1 MGKPSDHWTSFQ
13 GFDRQDLHCKTIDQV
28 LKTANFDHICA
39 LASQARISDDKLY
52 NNKGSVQSFPC
63 SIDPSKFAVGRNN
76 VVFEIAFSDSSQWIA
91 RVRLPENDDGDKNQ
105 IETSMLSEIAT
116 LRLVASR
123 TTVPVPTI
131 YHFDV
136 DASND
141 FGFRYILMQAL
152 PGRHSE
158 HGLARSAP
166 KAHFDK
172 LTNQLA
178 DYYDQ
183 LSRLRF
189 DRIGRLWCGRTA
201 EEHPSLIPIPDV
213 GGPFSS
219 SIEYFYA
226 LRKIHNRTIQAEH
239 AGDKEWMTAAWILEQ
254 ALPSMV
260 IEKFLHGSFPLCH
273 TDLHFN
279 NILIDEN
286 FNITGIID
294 WSNSQTVPLER
305 FLISPEFVTFPGLSV
320 EENAG
325 IVAFRGKF
333 AAALR
338 ERERGGDNHDHVPDA
353 DDQSCNEPN
362 ENKKLIFRVMTAP
375 PRFFISDMIDT
386 PLWETVYRCTYSYP
400 WRART
405 DAALVL
411 RSIFGGSVTWED
423 LVQYHDSG
431 PLSRVL

>member
-1 MGKPSDHWTSFQ
+1 MGKPSDHWKSFQ
-13 GFDRQDLHCKTIDQV
+13 GLDRQDLHWEKIDQV
-28 LKTANFDHICA
+28 LKTANFVHLCA
-39 LASQARISDDKLY
+39 LASRARLSNDKG
-52 NNKGSVQSFPC
+52 NNDKRSVQYLPC
-63 SIDPSKFAVGRNN
+63 SIDPSKIAAGRHN

-91 RVRLPENDDGDKNQ
+91 RVRLPENDTGDKDR

-116 LRLVASR
+116 LRLVVSR
-123 TTVPVPTI
+123 TTIPVPTI

-141 FGFRYILMQAL
+141 FGFRYVLMQAL
-152 PGRHSE
+152 PGRHCENS
-158 HGLARSAP
+158 LARSVP
-166 KAHFDK
+166 EAHFDR
-172 LTNQLA
+172 LTDRLA

-183 LSRLRF
+183 LRRVRF

-201 EEHPSLIPIPDV
+201 EEQPSLMPIPGV

-226 LRKIHNRTIQAEH
+226 LRKSHNRTIQAEH

-260 IEKFLHGSFPLCH
+260 IENFLHGPFPLCH

-294 WSNSQTVPLER
+294 WSDSQTVPLES

-320 EENAG
+320 EENAP
-325 IVAFRGKF
+325 IVTFRRKF

-338 ERERGGDNHDHVPDA
+338 ERERRGDNDHAPDA
-353 DDQSCNEPN
+353 ELSRNEPN
-362 ENKKLIFRVMTAP
+362 NEKVIISRDATAP
-375 PRFFISDMIDT
+375 PQFTFISDIIDT
-386 PLWETVYRCTYSYP
+386 PLWETVYRCTYSHP
-400 WRART
+400 WRAKT

-411 RSIFGGSVTWED
+411 RSIFAGRVTWED
-423 LVQYHDSG
+423 LIQYHDSG
-431 PLSRVL
+431 PLSRLL

>member
-13 GFDRQDLHCKTIDQV
+13 GLDRQDLHCQTIGRV
-28 LKTANFDHICA
+28 LTTANFVHICA
-39 LASQARISDDKLY
+39 LASQARLSNDKVH
-52 NNKGSVQSFPC
+52 NDKGSVRSFPC
-63 SIDPSKFAVGRNN
+63 SIDPSKFAAGHHN

-91 RVRLPENDDGDKNQ
+91 RVRLPENDAGENDH
-105 IETSMLSEIAT
+105 IETCMLSEIAT

-152 PGRHSE
+152 PGRHFE
-158 HGLARSAP
+158 HSLALSVP
-166 KAHFDK
+166 KAHFDT
-172 LTNQLA
+172 LTDQLA

-201 EEHPSLIPIPDV
+201 EEEPSLIPIPNV

-226 LRKIHNRTIQAEH
+226 LRKSHNRTIQAEH
-239 AGDKEWMTAAWILEQ
+239 AGEKEWMTAAWILEQ

-260 IEKFLHGSFPLCH
+260 IEDFIHGPFPLCH

-279 NILIDEN
+279 NILVDEN
-286 FNITGIID
+286 FNVTGIID
-294 WSNSQTVPLER
+294 WSDSQTVPLES

-320 EENAG
+320 EENAP

-338 ERERGGDNHDHVPDA
+338 EREKERGDNDRFPD
-353 DDQSCNEPN
+353 DRVCNEPN
-362 ENKKLIFRVMTAP
+362 EKVIISRASAP
-375 PRFFISDMIDT
+375 PRFIADIIDT
-386 PLWETVYRCTYSYP
+386 PLWETVYRCTYSHP

-405 DAALVL
+405 DGALVL

-423 LVQYHDSG
+423 LIQFHDSG

>member
-1 MGKPSDHWTSFQ
+1 MCLANTTGKPSDHWTSFQ
-13 GFDRQDLHCKTIDQV
+13 DLDRQDLHCQTIDQV
-28 LKTANFDHICA
+28 LETANFDHLCA
-39 LASQARISDDKLY
+39 LALQARLSNDKVP
-52 NNKGSVQSFPC
+52 NDIGSVQSFPC
-63 SIDPSKFAVGRNN
+63 SIDPSKFAAGRNN
-76 VVFEIAFSDSSQWIA
+76 VVFEIAFSDSLQWIA
-91 RVRLPENDDGDKNQ
+91 RVRLPENDAGEKDY

-123 TTVPVPTI
+123 TTIPVPTI

-141 FGFRYILMQAL
+141 FGFRYIIMQAL
-152 PGRHSE
+152 SGRHFESS
-158 HGLARSAP
+158 LAMSAP
-166 KAHFDK
+166 KAHFDT
-172 LTNQLA
+172 LTDQLA

-183 LSRLRF
+183 ISRLRF

-201 EEHPSLIPIPDV
+201 EEQPSLIPIPDV

-219 SIEYFYA
+219 SLEYFYA
-226 LRKIHNRTIQAEH
+226 LRKSHNRTIQAEH
-239 AGDKEWMTAAWILEQ
+239 ADDKEWMTAAWILEQ

-260 IEKFLHGSFPLCH
+260 IEDFIHGPFPLCH

-294 WSNSQTVPLER
+294 WSDSQTVPLESFR
-305 FLISPEFVTFPGLSV
+305 ISPEFVTYPGLSV
-320 EENAG
+320 EENAP
-325 IVAFRGKF
+325 ILAFRGKF

-338 ERERGGDNHDHVPDA
+338 ERERGNIGHVP

-362 ENKKLIFRVMTAP
+362 EKVISRVTAP
-375 PRFFISDMIDT
+375 KRFIADIIDT
-386 PLWETVYRCTYSYP
+386 PLWEIVYRCTYSHP

-405 DAALVL
+405 DGALVL
-411 RSIFGGSVTWED
+411 RSIFGGRVTWED
-423 LVQYHDSG
+423 LIQFHDSG